1 MIQYPVVLFRTKL
14 WNTGSLASSS
24 TNKRVLVVRFD
35 REPVTGVVS
44 PQEMFHDGVV
54 EVLSLSGTLVTTPL
68 ADIKAV
74 CFVKDLPT
82 QEAWKANRFFT
93 VRPKMEGLWLRL
105 RFRDDDAME
114 GIAPNNLLLLE
125 SAGFQLI
132 PPDPSFL
139 NQRIFVPRTAVSE
152 VQVLGV
158 IGSPLRKAVAAV
170 AKKKAQ
176 GAMGQIGL
184 FDAEV

>member
-1 MIQYPVVLFRTKL
+1 M
-14 WNTGSLASSS
+14 
-24 TNKRVLVVRFD
+24 VRFD

-44 PQEMFHDGVV
+44 PQEMFQDGAV
-54 EVLSLSGTLVTTPL
+54 EVLSLGGTLVTAPL
-68 ADIKAV
+68 SEIKAV

-82 QEAWKANRFFT
+82 QETWKPNRFFT

-105 RFRDDDAME
+105 KFRDEDAME
-114 GIAPNNLLLLE
+114 GVAPNNLLHLE
-125 SAGFQLI
+125 PSGFQVI

-139 NQRIFVPRTAVSE
+139 NQRIFVPRAAVSE

-170 AKKKAQ
+170 PKKKAP
-176 GAMGQIGL
+176 APAGQIGL
-184 FDAEV
+184 FDTES